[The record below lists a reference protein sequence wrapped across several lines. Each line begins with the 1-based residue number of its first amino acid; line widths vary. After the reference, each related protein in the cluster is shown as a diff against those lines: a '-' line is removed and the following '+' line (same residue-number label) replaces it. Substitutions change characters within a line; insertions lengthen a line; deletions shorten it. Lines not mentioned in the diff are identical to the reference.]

1 MKMAST
7 TVKIIISIVVALA
20 VLGVVACAACGSNSP
35 SSSLSGTTGNT
46 PGTAAT
52 PSYAGVALYNV
63 GDIVSMSGYNSL
75 QFSVQEVIRGDRA
88 WSIIKSGN
96 RYLNTQPDAG
106 YEYIMYKIW
115 VKNTDSEKVSVNS
128 YKFPV
133 YANGVESGY
142 TFAVLPSDYREL
154 SSTELLRG
162 GEITGWIVKE
172 VAINTDCKMAY
183 EPLSTIYAYV
193 QL

>member
-7 TVKIIISIVVALA
+7 TVKIIISVVVALA

-63 GDIVSMSGYNSL
+63 GDIISISGYSPL

-96 RYLNTQPDAG
+96 MFNTKPDAG
-106 YEYIMYKIW
+106 YEYVMYKVW
-115 VKNTDSEKVSVNS
+115 VKNTDSDKISVNP
-128 YKFPV
+128 YYFPV
-133 YANGVESGY
+133 YANGAEGEY
-142 TFAVLPSDYREL
+142 AFTVLPNGYRDL
-154 SSTELLRG
+154 NSAELLPG
-162 GEITGWIVKE
+162 GETTGWIVKE
-172 VAINTDCKMAY
+172 ITENADCKVAY
-183 EPLSTIYAYV
+183 EPLSTVYAYV